1 MHFAR
6 YSLNPNFTNM
16 RNISFN
22 IFLFNLAVVN
32 IAVGQ
37 NLIQVNPKIR
47 EVTVYLSGAEV
58 RFNET
63 MALKRGENIIL
74 FSGLSPS
81 LVEKSVQITVGNN
94 VEVLSVSTQQ
104 DQLRLEE
111 INPKLKVLNDSIE
124 QTNELISLIN
134 NQVDAYQ
141 IEKET
146 LKQNQHVSGTQ
157 NGIILSEL
165 TKAADFFRERT
176 LKINNALTALNKNIT
191 RLSNRLSI
199 AKQEYNREA
208 KKINPTRYSVRVTV
222 NSKTD
227 LATAFMLRHL

>member
-37 NLIQVNPKIR
+37 NLIQVNLKIR

-81 LVEKSVQITVGNN
+81 LV
-94 VEVLSVSTQQ
+94 
-104 DQLRLEE
+104 
-111 INPKLKVLNDSIE
+111 
-124 QTNELISLIN
+124 
-134 NQVDAYQ
+134 
-141 IEKET
+141 
-146 LKQNQHVSGTQ
+146 
-157 NGIILSEL
+157 
-165 TKAADFFRERT
+165 
-176 LKINNALTALNKNIT
+176 
-191 RLSNRLSI
+191 
-199 AKQEYNREA
+199 
-208 KKINPTRYSVRVTV
+208 
-222 NSKTD
+222 
-227 LATAFMLRHL
+227 